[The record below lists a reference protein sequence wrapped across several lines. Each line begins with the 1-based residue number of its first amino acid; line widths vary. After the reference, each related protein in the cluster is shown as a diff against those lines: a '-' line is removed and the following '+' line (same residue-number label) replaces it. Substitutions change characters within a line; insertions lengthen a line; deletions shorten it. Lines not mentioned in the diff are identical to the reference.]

1 MSESR
6 QLYFGKFPIDE
17 RQVFYETEN
26 IIGIINISPILPDHV
41 LVIPKSYK
49 EMGAPKI
56 FSEMTPELVSELYI
70 AVHTIQRAIIDN
82 RDIIDF
88 NIAMQDGRSAGQ
100 SVPHV
105 HVHILPR
112 KGGEFDPADKVHSEL
127 QKSNVSPTGDNSQA
141 ANAIAD
147 EIRIQRRVG
156 EPGMK
161 KMAAEA
167 NEYKRWFEKMKLGGG
182 GRNKKIL
189 VPTGPNR
196 EEITRFKK
204 EKIEELLSKIDYLN
218 DKSVTSKDK
227 YDGSSSSS
235 SGPVYLPTHN
245 LHTSNLKRI
254 KELSDN
260 GKKEEAFDMAMA
272 NTNFVSMLGED
283 ENNSR
288 GGKKQRKTKKRKTLK
303 KKKKQRKTKK
313 NKK

>member
-1 MSESR
+1 MMMKLIKKIFSKYMTESR

-88 NIAMQDGRSAGQ
+88 NIAMQDGKSAGQ

-127 QKSNVSPTGDNSQA
+127 QKSDVSPTGDNSSA
-141 ANAIAD
+141 AD
-147 EIRIQRRVG
+147 SIRIPRRVG
-156 EPGMK
+156 PEGMK
-161 KMAAEA
+161 EMAAEA
-167 NEYKRWFEKMKLGGG
+167 NEYKRWFEKMNLGGG
-182 GRNKKIL
+182 GKKSY
-189 VPTGPNR
+189 VN
-196 EEITRFKK
+196 
-204 EKIEELLSKIDYLN
+204 ELLSSL
-218 DKSVTSKDK
+218 KDGNHK
-227 YDGSSSSS
+227 NSSSNLLP
-235 SGPVYLPTHN
+235 SGENIDKLRTKFTN
-245 LHTSNLKRI
+245 
-254 KELSDN
+254 ELES
-260 GKKEEAFDMAMA
+260 KL
-272 NTNFVSMLGED
+272 TN
-283 ENNSR
+283 
-288 GGKKQRKTKKRKTLK
+288 GGKKSKAKKTKSKKGK
-303 KKKKQRKTKK
+303 KKGKRTRRSNRK
-313 NKK
+313 